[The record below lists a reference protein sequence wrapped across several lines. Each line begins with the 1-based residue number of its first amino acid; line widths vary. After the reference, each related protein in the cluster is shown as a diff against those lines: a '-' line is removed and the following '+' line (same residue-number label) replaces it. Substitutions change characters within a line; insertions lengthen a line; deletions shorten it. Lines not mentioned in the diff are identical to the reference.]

1 MNDKICYC
9 INPRCEKRVNP
20 EDLLHCKNC
29 GTELVIGDR
38 YRLSKPL
45 RSLENSYQT
54 EVFEIH
60 DGETKK
66 VLKVLTN
73 TNAQWIDLFKRQA
86 LVLQKLRHPGIPKVE
101 PDGYF
106 TFTPNNSSRT
116 LHCLVMELIEGL
128 TLEEWLTKF
137 GPISQEL
144 ALDWLKQLTEILEQL
159 HNNKLFH
166 RDIKLGNI
174 MLRNS
179 PPPSELDSSKTGQ
192 LALIDFGTVRE
203 MSGTYLAKIGGGR
216 EITATFSPGYT
227 PIEQVEGKA
236 VPQSDFYSLGR
247 TFVYLLTGKHPFD
260 LPFDDNT
267 GKLNWRKQAPKMSL
281 AFAQLIDDLMAL
293 FPGSRP
299 QNAGIILQRIEEI
312 KKNYPLTNLKA
323 KTAEN
328 RWLFGINLVLL
339 TMLLVTGAAW
349 WEAKEQVRQIILE
362 IGIEERKST
371 NF

>member
-20 EDLLHCKNC
+20 DNLLKCHNC
-29 GTELVIGDR
+29 GTELVIGG
-38 YRLSKPL
+38 YRLLKPL

-54 EVFEIH
+54 EVFEVSK
-60 DGETKK
+60 GETKK

-73 TNAQWIDLFKRQA
+73 TNPQWVDLFKRQA
-86 LVLQKLRHPGIPKVE
+86 LVLQKLRHPGIPLVE
-101 PDGYF
+101 PEDYF
-106 TFTPNNSSRT
+106 TFTPNHSSRT

-144 ALDWLKQLTEILEQL
+144 ALNWLKQITEILQQL

-174 MLRNS
+174 MLRRGS
-179 PPPSELDSSKTGQ
+179 KSLEADSQKTGQ
-192 LALIDFGTVRE
+192 LVLIDFGTVRE

-260 LPFDDNT
+260 LPFDENT
-267 GKLNWRKQAPKMSL
+267 GKLNWLEEAPNISPT
-281 AFAQLIDDLMAL
+281 FARLIEDLMAL

-299 QNAGIILQRIEEI
+299 QNAQIILQRIEEI
-312 KKNYPLTNLKA
+312 EKNSPLTNFWE
-323 KTAEN
+323 KTVGN
-328 RWLFGINLVLL
+328 RWLFGVNLVLL
-339 TMLLVTGAAW
+339 TMLLMTGAAW
-349 WEAKEQVRQIILE
+349 WEAKQEVRQIILE
-362 IGIEERKST
+362 IRIENPS
-371 NF
+371 

>member
-9 INPRCEKRVNP
+9 INPRCEQRVNP
-20 EDLLHCKNC
+20 DNLLKCRHC
-29 GTELVIGDR
+29 GTELVIGG
-38 YRLSKPL
+38 YRLLKPL

-54 EVFEIH
+54 EVFEVSN
-60 DGETKK
+60 GETKK

-73 TNAQWIDLFKRQA
+73 TNPQWVGLFKRQA
-86 LVLQKLRHPGIPKVE
+86 LVLQKLRHPGIPLVE
-101 PDGYF
+101 PDDYF
-106 TFTPNNSSRT
+106 TFTPNHSSRT
-116 LHCLVMELIEGL
+116 LHCLVMELIEGI

-144 ALDWLKQLTEILEQL
+144 ALNWLKQLTEILEQL
-159 HNNKLFH
+159 HENKLFH

-174 MLRNS
+174 MLRNGPQS
-179 PPPSELDSSKTGQ
+179 LESDSQKTGQ
-192 LALIDFGTVRE
+192 LVLIDFGTVRE

-260 LPFDDNT
+260 LPFDENT
-267 GKLNWRKQAPKMSL
+267 GKLSWREEAPNISPI
-281 AFAQLIDDLMAL
+281 FARLIEDLMAL

-299 QNAGIILQRIEEI
+299 QNTQIVLQRIEEI
-312 KKNYPLTNLKA
+312 EKNSPLTNFWE
-323 KTAEN
+323 KTVGD
-328 RWLFGINLVLL
+328 RWLLGVNLVLL
-339 TMLLVTGAAW
+339 TMLLVTSVAW
-349 WEAKEQVRQIILE
+349 WEAKQEVREIILE
-362 IGIEERKST
+362 IRRENPG
-371 NF
+371 